1 MNDKKLCI
9 GVGLGMVLFGM
20 SALVMRPK
28 KKCRMKKAVA
38 KALLAMSEVVDSI
51 SDALGM

>member
-1 MNDKKLCI
+1 MNNKNLCI
-9 GVGLGMVLFGM
+9 GVGLGMVILGM
-20 SALVMRPK
+20 SALAMRPK

-38 KALLAMSEVVDSI
+38 KALLAMGEVVDSI